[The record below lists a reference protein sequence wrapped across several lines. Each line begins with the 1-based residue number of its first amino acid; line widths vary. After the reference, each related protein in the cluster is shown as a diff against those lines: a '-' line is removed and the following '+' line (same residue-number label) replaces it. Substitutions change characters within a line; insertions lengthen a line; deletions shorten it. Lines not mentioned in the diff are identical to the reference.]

1 MLDLWFARVHNSGMN
16 KKLTQKVEQ
25 ARQDIELL
33 EKDEEIALYI
43 AELLLKIELLQNTLA
58 QPLRRI

>member
-1 MLDLWFARVHNSGMN
+1 MN

-43 AELLLKIELLQNTLA
+43 GELLLKIEMLQNTLA